1 MDIGEELSKHQIP
14 LEELSFKNE
23 SDLQQQLNEFLPPQE
38 VFISTIFLL
47 QDAQNIF
54 EMQPA
59 DRLEVLKNV
68 FGLLGI
74 DDSKELIK
82 DKRNEVKYQI
92 KAYQDNS
99 RYEEKMKNYLQKLS
113 THF

>member
-1 MDIGEELSKHQIP
+1 M
-14 LEELSFKNE
+14 
-23 SDLQQQLNEFLPPQE
+23 
-38 VFISTIFLL
+38 

-59 DRLEVLKNV
+59 ERLEVLKNV

-74 DDSKELIK
+74 DESKELIK

-92 KAYQDNS
+92 KAYQDTS
-99 RYEEKMKNYLQKLS
+99 RYEEKMKTYLQSLAR
-113 THF
+113 HF

>member
-1 MDIGEELSKHQIP
+1 M
-14 LEELSFKNE
+14 
-23 SDLQQQLNEFLPPQE
+23 
-38 VFISTIFLL
+38 

-59 DRLEVLKNV
+59 ERLEVLKNV

-74 DDSKELIK
+74 DESKELIK

-92 KAYQDNS
+92 KAYQDTS
-99 RYEEKMKNYLQKLS
+99 RHEEKMKTYLQSLAR
-113 THF
+113 HF